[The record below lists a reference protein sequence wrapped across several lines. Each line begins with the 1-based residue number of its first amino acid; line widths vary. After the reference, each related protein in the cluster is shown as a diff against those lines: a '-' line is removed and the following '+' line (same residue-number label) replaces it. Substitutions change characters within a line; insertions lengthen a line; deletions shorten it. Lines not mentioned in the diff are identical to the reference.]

1 MVNAI
6 FAQLTLSLQIKNV
19 FVTKIIIGMMKE
31 EFVIMLLHAHL
42 TQLSAWMET
51 NGNVFAIK
59 DILGTKLLTLA
70 NIYQCVHLILQL
82 NSTLM
87 ANGNVNVMSTTT

>member
-42 TQLSAWMET
+42 IQLSAWMET

-70 NIYQCVHLILQL
+70 NIYQYAHLILQL

-87 ANGNVNVMSTTT
+87 ANGNANVMSTTT